1 MEKILKFDYSIFAEQ
16 ASSVLGEFY
25 TQELFKQSQQLMDT
39 VKHGD
44 LPKWQRLLDKLPR
57 ITLSSNDLNRDT
69 LRIGMPDDCNDETR
83 QQLYELLQGL
93 SPWRKGPFDIC
104 GMNIDT
110 EWRSDW
116 KWQRLEPYI
125 SPLTDRTVLD
135 IGCGSGYHCWRM
147 NGAGAKLVVGIE
159 PYLLFVL
166 QYWAIRHFLTEPP
179 VFVLP
184 LRFED
189 MPEKMGCFDT
199 VFSMGVLYH
208 CKNPLEHLKAIREQL
223 RPGGELVLETL
234 IIDSDYGDVLEI
246 AGRYA
251 KMRNINC
258 IPAVKTLEKWL
269 KQVGYTNIRTVNTT
283 ITTIQEQRSTDWMK
297 FESLDDYL
305 SPYDSTLTIEDY
317 PAPQRAITIANTPN

>member
-1 MEKILKFDYSIFAEQ
+1 MKFDYSKFTEQ
-16 ASSVLGEFY
+16 AVSVIGANHA
-25 TQELFKQSQQLMDT
+25 TELFKKSQQLIDT

-44 LPKWQRLLDKLPR
+44 QPKWQGLLDKLPS
-57 ITLSSNDLNRDT
+57 IELSCCDLNTDT
-69 LRIGMPDDCNDETR
+69 LQIGTTVDCTEETR
-83 QQLYELLQGL
+83 QQLYGLLQGL
-93 SPWRKGPFDIC
+93 SPWRKGPFDLC
-104 GMNIDT
+104 GMKIDT

-116 KWQRLEPYI
+116 KWQRLESHI
-125 SPLTDRTVLD
+125 SSLKDRTVLD

-147 NGAGAKLVVGIE
+147 RGAGAKFVVGIE

-189 MPEKMGCFDT
+189 MPGKMGCFDT

-208 CKNPLEHLKAIREQL
+208 CKNPLEHLNAISEQL

-234 IIDSDYGDVLEI
+234 IIDSEYGDVLDI
-246 AGRYA
+246 QGRYA

-258 IPAVKTLEKWL
+258 IPSVKTLEKWL
-269 KQVGYTNIRTVNTT
+269 KQAGYINIRTVDVTT
-283 ITTIQEQRSTDWMK
+283 TTTEEQRSTEWMK
-297 FESLDDYL
+297 FESLYDYL
-305 SPYDSTLTIEDY
+305 SPYDSTVTVEDY
-317 PAPQRAITIANTPN
+317 PAPKRAIVIANRPIRSK

>member
-1 MEKILKFDYSIFAEQ
+1 MKFDYTEFAEQ
-16 ASSVLGEFY
+16 AAPFIGDENAMKLY
-25 TQELFKQSQQLMDT
+25 QQSQNVVDT

-44 LPKWQRLLDKLPR
+44 LPKWQNFLDALPK
-57 ITLSSNDLNRDT
+57 INLSSNNLNADT
-69 LRIGMPDDCNDETR
+69 LRIGMPGDCSDEIKI
-83 QQLYELLQGL
+83 ELENALKGL
-93 SPWRKGPFDIC
+93 CPWRKGPFDLC
-104 GMNIDT
+104 GMKIDT

-116 KWQRLEPYI
+116 KWQRLEPHI
-125 SPLTDRTVLD
+125 SSLKDRTVLD

-147 NGAGAKLVVGIE
+147 SGTGAKLIVGIE

-184 LRFED
+184 LRFEA
-189 MPEKMGCFDT
+189 MPDKMGCFDT

-208 CKNPLEHLKAIREQL
+208 CKDPLEHLTAISEQL

-234 IIDSDYGDVLEI
+234 IIDDEYGKLLKI
-246 AGRYA
+246 KGRYA

-258 IPAVKTLEKWL
+258 IPSVATLEKWL
-269 KQVGYTNIRTVNTT
+269 KDCGYKNIRTVDVTTTT
-283 ITTIQEQRSTDWMK
+283 IAEQRSTDWMK

-305 SPYDSTLTIEDY
+305 SPYDPTVTIEDY
-317 PAPQRAITIANTPN
+317 PAPRRAIIIAN